1 MKYYIPTTTLN
12 FNNILSSES
21 VSPTSFFEK
30 RGFGYSRWFEIPEN
44 ENNNSIL
51 LYDRLSKV
59 ERMNSELEDHPMI
72 IEITTD
78 KTFTEIG
85 EGIYASD
92 KTIYLTPWT
101 TKFIFLTEQDKRIA
115 LSLSDSSLETKMI
128 RLYQRGFEVRD
139 ADGTYPISHNVSDD
153 LNNSEIIHDR
163 VINRLKGLLYGYYIG
178 ALLSSD
184 ESTVEYYNVL
194 KELQNMFAAIL
205 SSPHREPTAEQER
218 KVKTLI
224 DSLLF
229 HTPVFKE
236 VESIVGDRAKT
247 IEIVNVFSKYGK
259 SIYNS
264 NPDSF
269 LNELRYGELDDNKAL
284 KWVSN
289 ELNNLNPITT
299 KNLLS
304 PDKGEIVVLENTL
317 NSIKENII
325 PDKTENDLFVGLI
338 NYILTDDS
346 INGKISSQRAELTDT
361 LTMQARDL
369 LGNQWET
376 SFIRTFMNQLRKHV
390 RGEEF
395 NQEWNNGVLSS
406 LAVVIL
412 KGDDWEVL
420 LDFMK
425 RKGMTDYRL
434 AFAFYGVFNGFANLT
449 RDFTDLLLNNDR
461 TYVADVYREFHGSLH
476 RERINISSKI
486 IDDKEDL
493 SNNNNNKG
501 DSTNDIQEKSLKQRI
516 MDFFYTKIIK
526 GKRSTKRNQQLEE
539 GLRFTLEKL
548 EDNLDPYVFVSVL
561 NDSPKW
567 GSHTTA
573 WKAIQEEFCPDYKLQ
588 KVLRKKNKKLD
599 LDHTVGKSEKGISY
613 IPPISETSKKENNR
627 SHIIPSDPELLQ
639 GDVLLEEVLKFVDD
653 PEARKQISKDIN
665 WFVDNYGNPS
675 SKYYKNAIKSNRNII
690 INLGKYLHNNSKR
703 YSSMIYELFVPIEKI
718 IMYLKEKYDKG

>member
-59 ERMNSELEDHPMI
+59 ERIDSELEDHPMI

-78 KTFTEIG
+78 KTFPEIG
-85 EGIYASD
+85 QGVYVSD

-184 ESTVEYYNVL
+184 ESTVAHYNVL
-194 KELQNMFAAIL
+194 KELQNIFAAIL

-218 KVKTLI
+218 KVKTLT
-224 DSLLF
+224 DSLIF
-229 HTPVFKE
+229 HTPIFKE
-236 VESIVGDRAKT
+236 IAYIVGDRTKT
-247 IEIVNVFSKYGK
+247 IEILNVLSKYGK
-259 SIYNS
+259 SLNNF
-264 NPDSF
+264 NPNWF
-269 LNELRYGELDDNKAL
+269 LNELRYGELDNNKAL

-289 ELNNLNPITT
+289 ELNNLNPATN

-304 PDKGEIVVLENTL
+304 PDKEEILVLENAL
-317 NSIKENII
+317 NSIKDSII
-325 PDKTENDLFVGLI
+325 SDKTENDLFVGLI
-338 NYILTDDS
+338 NYIVKDDS
-346 INGKISSQRAELTDT
+346 ITGKVSSQRVQLADSLTDRAKEI
-361 LTMQARDL
+361 LAE
-369 LGNQWET
+369 NWVE
-376 SFIRTFMNQLRKHV
+376 SPIRTYLNKLRRHIA
-390 RGEEF
+390 GEEF

-406 LAVVIL
+406 LAAVIL

-461 TYVADVYREFHGSLH
+461 AYVADVYKEFHGSLH
-476 RERINISSKI
+476 GESIIISSKI
-486 IDDKEDL
+486 IDDKEVL
-493 SNNNNNKG
+493 SINNKG
-501 DSTNDIQEKSLKQRI
+501 DNTSDIEEKSLKQLI

-526 GKRSTKRNQQLEE
+526 GKRSTKKNQQLEE
-539 GLRFTLEKL
+539 GLKFTLEKL

-567 GSHTTA
+567 GSTTTA
-573 WKAIQEEFCPDYKLQ
+573 WKAIQGEFCPDYKIQ
-588 KVLRKKNKKLD
+588 KALRKKTKQFDSDN
-599 LDHTVGKSEKGISY
+599 TEGKAEKGMSY
-613 IPPISETSKKENNR
+613 IPSIPETLKKENNR
-627 SHIIPSDPELLQ
+627 SHIIASDPELLQ

-690 INLGKYLHNNSKR
+690 INLEKNLHNNSRR

-718 IMYLKEKYDKG
+718 IRYLKEKYDKG